1 MVCCLGGMIS
11 SMEVAVRNAMRVI
24 AILDLLA
31 IFKEIL
37 GIILLVIISAVFY
50 HQIILLHT

>member
-1 MVCCLGGMIS
+1 MIS